1 MNKISSHTNSIKL
14 ILTFIILLIVNLGC
28 SNQKKE
34 SAQKEILITKDEKTE
49 KVFSLLYG
57 FPEIKDTTAFITNL
71 RNTFNLYV
79 HDSPVSEQIEKIS
92 FYKKI
97 KLYGS
102 DKFFY
107 FIEYDYGVGSMASCP
122 WKYQLLLT
130 ETGKLV
136 KTLSAQRFEFL
147 KIFPGEN
154 PFLLTL
160 TATAKGNGG
169 HEVYKISVDTLENIY
184 EGYYDYEIQTYDA
197 HQDNAVFEPAE
208 LKVFIVDD
216 NKDGFNDIIFSGKII
231 LIQGRTKS
239 GTWYDNELRNDKTI
253 SYSIDNPFK
262 IVPIKLIFLFDKKS
276 RHFRA
281 KEDYEKKFKDFH
293 Y

>member
-1 MNKISSHTNSIKL
+1 MNKITSYNNSIKL
-14 ILTFIILLIVNLGC
+14 ILTFFILFLVNLGC
-28 SNQKKE
+28 SNQKRE
-34 SAQKEILITKDEKTE
+34 NAEKEILISKEEKTE
-49 KVFSLLYG
+49 KVFSLLSG
-57 FPEIKDTTAFITNL
+57 FPEIKDTAAFITNL

-79 HDSPVSEQIEKIS
+79 HDNPVSEQIKKVS

-130 ETGKLV
+130 ETGELV

-147 KIFPGEN
+147 KIFPGQN

-169 HEVYKISVDTLENIY
+169 HEVYKISLDTLENIY
-184 EGYYDYEIQTYDA
+184 EGYYDYAIQTYDA
-197 HQDNAVFEPAE
+197 HHDNAVFKPTE
-208 LKVFIVDD
+208 LKVFFVDE
-216 NKDGFNDIIFSGKII
+216 NKDKFNDIVFSGKII

-239 GTWYDNELRNDKTI
+239 GTWYDNEVRNGKTT
-253 SYSIDNPFK
+253 SYSINNPFK
-262 IVPIKLIFLFDKKS
+262 IAAIKFIFLYDKKS
-276 RHFRA
+276 GHFRA
-281 KEDYEKKFKDFH
+281 KEDYEKKYKDF
-293 Y
+293 YY

>member
-1 MNKISSHTNSIKL
+1 MKFLLTL
-14 ILTFIILLIVNLGC
+14 ITLVFTTLSC
-28 SNQKKE
+28 SNKQVDNIG
-34 SAQKEILITKDEKTE
+34 KEITKKNTPKKE
-49 KVFSLLYG
+49 KVFALTAD
-57 FPEIKDTTAFITNL
+57 FPLIKDTVAFITNL
-71 RNTFNLYV
+71 REAFELYV
-79 HDSPVSEQIEKIS
+79 HDSPLSKEIEKIS

-102 DKFFY
+102 DKDFY

-147 KIFPGEN
+147 KIFPEEN
-154 PFLLTL
+154 PFLLNV
-160 TATAKGNGG
+160 TATSKGNGG
-169 HEVYKISVDTLENIY
+169 HEVYKISADTLENVY
-184 EGYYDYEIQTYDA
+184 EGYYDYAIQTYDA
-197 HQDNAVFEPAE
+197 HQDNAIFEPVE
-208 LKVFIVDD
+208 LKVFIVDE
-216 NKDGFNDIIFSGKII
+216 NKDGFNDIAFKGKII

-239 GTWYDNELRNDKTI
+239 GTWYDNEIRNGKTI

-262 IVPIKLIFLFDKKS
+262 IAPIEFVFLYDKVSK
-276 RHFRA
+276 HFKA
-281 KEDYEKKFKDFH
+281 KEDYEKKYKEFH